1 MISRFI
7 AACLLFSCLVVGAAE
22 RPNVIFILADDMG
35 VGDVAH
41 GGGLAPTPHIDRL
54 AAEGIR
60 FTDAHTTSSV
70 CTPTRYGVITG
81 RYNWR
86 SPLKQGVYSGTSKP
100 LIPPSRQTVAAF
112 LKQQGYR
119 TAIVGKWHL
128 GLGWHKLPE
137 GAQGKAPAG
146 SKTGGGWDLDYTRQV
161 DGGPLAL
168 GFDHSFI
175 IPASLDMFPYV
186 YLRDDKPTQVPTVN
200 KKWVREGAAAADFE
214 ANQCLRDF
222 AREARA
228 FIETSSQDKSKPFF
242 LYLPLTSP
250 HTPIVPSE
258 AWLGKSKLGAY
269 GDFIMETD
277 WVVGEVMA
285 ELDRQKVADNT
296 LLIFTAD
303 NGCSPSA
310 KIPDLEKQGHHPCG
324 VLRGHKADI
333 FEGGHRVPFVLRWPQ
348 GAKAGATCA
357 QTICLADFYRTAA
370 DVLGVADKLPDA
382 VAEDSFSLLPLFKE
396 PGLKEPVRPYTIHHS
411 INGSFSIRQ
420 GKWKLAL
427 CAGSGGWSKPTPKE
441 AMVDPSLPP
450 VQLYDLEADPAESKN
465 LIGEQPELAATLAAL
480 LAKAIRDGRST
491 PGAPQNNEGWPNTFE
506 KRVVEKYEALKEK
519 S

>member
-1 MISRFI
+1 MIFRFL
-7 AACLLFSCLVVGAAE
+7 AACLLLSCLAAQAAE

-41 GGGLAPTPHIDRL
+41 GGGLVPTPHIDRL
-54 AAEGIR
+54 AREGMR

-86 SPLKQGVYSGTSKP
+86 SALKQGVYSGTSKP

-128 GLGWHKLPE
+128 GLGWKKLPNAE
-137 GAQGKAPAG
+137 SRPSGGAATK
-146 SKTGGGWDLDYTRQV
+146 GGGWDIDYTQQV

-175 IPASLDMFPYV
+175 ISASLDMPPYV
-186 YLRDDKPTQVPTVN
+186 YLRDDKPTQVPSVN
-200 KKWVREGAAAADFE
+200 KKWLREGAAAADFE
-214 ANQCLRDF
+214 ANECLRDF

-228 FIETSSQDKSKPFF
+228 FIGTCAQDKSEPFF
-242 LYLPLTSP
+242 LHLPLTSP

-258 AWLGKSKLGAY
+258 AWRGKSRLGDY

-277 WVVGEVMA
+277 WVVGEVLA
-285 ELDRQKVADNT
+285 ELDRQKLADNT

-310 KIPDLEKQGHHPCG
+310 KIADLEQQGHRPCG
-324 VLRGHKADI
+324 PLRGHKADI

-348 GAKAGATCA
+348 VVKAGTVSE
-357 QTICLADFYRTAA
+357 QTICQLDFYRTVA
-370 DVLGVADKLPDA
+370 DILGAADKLPDTA
-382 VAEDSFSLLPLFKE
+382 AEDSFSLLPLLKDPAFKQA
-396 PGLKEPVRPYTIHHS
+396 LRPYTIHHS
-411 INGSFSIRQ
+411 VNGSFAIRQ

-441 AMVDPSLPP
+441 ALADPSLPP
-450 VQLYDLEADPAESKN
+450 VQLFDLEADPAESKN
-465 LIGEQPELAATLAAL
+465 LIAEQPELAAKLAAL

-491 PGAPQNNEGWPNTFE
+491 PGAPQNNEGWPDTFE
-506 KRVVEKYEALKEK
+506 ARVLEKYEALKE
-519 S
+519 